1 MLNVD
6 SGTSLLL
13 SAENLKCHG
22 GFFSIEIISCKSGKI
37 ILTQELLELSL
48 GTVLSVNSLFI
59 ELLTG
64 SMIFASLW
72 LMDKAQ

>member
-48 GTVLSVNSLFI
+48 GTVLSVVNSLFI

-64 SMIFASLW
+64 SII
-72 LMDKAQ
+72 

>member
-22 GFFSIEIISCKSGKI
+22 GFFSIEIISCKGGKI

-48 GTVLSVNSLFI
+48 GTVLSVVNSLFI

-64 SMIFASLW
+64 SII
-72 LMDKAQ
+72 

>member
-48 GTVLSVNSLFI
+48 GTVLCKFSVYRITNRVYDFGFPLAD
-59 ELLTG
+59 G
-64 SMIFASLW
+64 
-72 LMDKAQ
+72 